1 MILIQFLF
9 VWFLGSVF
17 HGSSLL
23 FQELEVK
30 KAWEAYVE
38 SDEVANKREAM
49 CLRNPMDIG
58 NIATGMMPK
67 SNKIM
72 RESSNRKTG
81 QDFLQIVFFSNWA
94 MPESI

>member
-1 MILIQFLF
+1 MILIHFFF

-17 HGSSLL
+17 HGSFLL

-38 SDEVANKREAM
+38 SDEVAMANKREAM

-58 NIATGMMPK
+58 KYCNRDDT
-67 SNKIM
+67 KI
-72 RESSNRKTG
+72 
-81 QDFLQIVFFSNWA
+81 Q
-94 MPESI
+94 